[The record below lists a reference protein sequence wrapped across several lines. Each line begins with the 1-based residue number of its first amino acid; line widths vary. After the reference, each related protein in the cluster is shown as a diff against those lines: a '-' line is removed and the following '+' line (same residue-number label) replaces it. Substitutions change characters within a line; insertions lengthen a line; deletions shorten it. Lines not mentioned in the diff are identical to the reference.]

1 MIKVIEAK
9 KQEIFKEVE
18 DQAKESLERLG
29 MKQREVEQEL
39 EQIETALTKT
49 GTLLTRST
57 SAEIMQLNAIFREGV
72 SDDSVQLVCDFED
85 IGCFRFI
92 ENKTLIDNVSGDG
105 IGSVGT
111 LLSKTKVHQSSANG
125 KGTSEATV
133 GPVAQLVLTTRN
145 AERELCYEE
154 LDCVTVEIRNQQD
167 QDCATEAKVQY
178 NKDGTYN
185 ISYFAKETGT

>member
-57 SAEIMQLNAIFREGV
+57 SAEIMQLNTIFREGV

-105 IGSVGT
+105 IGSVGI

-125 KGTSEATV
+125 KRTSEATV

-145 AERELCYEE
+145 AEGELCYEE